1 MEPVGLKSYMLI
13 RVGLDVK
20 EETWFGLGLEQEK
33 DAGEQGEPRAD
44 RANVPE
50 ERKVSG
56 TMAASKERK
65 APGTTAAPEE
75 RKAPG
80 TMAAPEERK
89 TPGSTAAP
97 EKNVVPA
104 QGAEIYRSGGAGAG
118 EKPPG
123 RKERMRKRWAHPL
136 GSLRQAL
143 EHRKD
148 VRQEARRREAE
159 KLERERAMA
168 RHKERIRQADLAI
181 EKLAAEVMELT
192 EEPENCR
199 CVYEGAVRKALLG
212 RQGAEAGQEAELGV
226 PGRESSRGFLERE
239 RTFWDAPERPRSG
252 QELPWL
258 WHKHFDME
266 EFKGYKERFWVE
278 RLMPYARLH
287 HYVVLGTAPC
297 VYEILEAHARRMKSL
312 RWILLEADCTQELQ
326 DFVEDFYTEYG
337 LAIELQTAAGTD
349 RLKRL
354 RLVCDPPA
362 NIMDFTGEIFF
373 GTAGVAEG
381 SVWLDML
388 SSDEKRYRIAGRR
401 GGIGYFSL
409 KEEWKRAQRRCREPY
424 SHEQ

>member
-20 EETWFGLGLEQEK
+20 EETWFGLGLEPEK
-33 DAGEQGEPRAD
+33 DAGEQGKPQAD

-50 ERKVSG
+50 ERKASDA
-56 TMAASKERK
+56 MAV
-65 APGTTAAPEE
+65 PEE
-75 RKAPG
+75 
-80 TMAAPEERK
+80 
-89 TPGSTAAP
+89 
-97 EKNVVPA
+97 
-104 QGAEIYRSGGAGAG
+104 
-118 EKPPG
+118 
-123 RKERMRKRWAHPL
+123 RKRWAHPL
-136 GSLRQAL
+136 RSLRQAL
-143 EHRKD
+143 GRRRD
-148 VRQEARRREAE
+148 ARQEVRRREAE

-181 EKLAAEVMELT
+181 ERLAAEVMELT

-199 CVYEGAVRKALLG
+199 CVYEATVRKALLG
-212 RQGAEAGQEAELGV
+212 RQGAEAGQETEQGV
-226 PGRESSRGFLERE
+226 PGGESSRGFLERE
-239 RTFWDAPERPRSG
+239 RTFWDAPEPERPRSG

-258 WHKHFDME
+258 WHKYFDME

-297 VYEILEAHARRMKSL
+297 VYEILEVHARRMKSL

-354 RLVCDPPA
+354 RLVCNPPA
-362 NIMDFTGEIFF
+362 NIIDFTGEIFF

-409 KEEWKRAQRRCREPY
+409 KEEWKRAQRRCREPIVR
-424 SHEQ
+424 

>member
-20 EETWFGLGLEQEK
+20 EETWFGLGLEPEK
-33 DAGEQGEPRAD
+33 DAGEQGEQTNVPEKRKASD
-44 RANVPE
+44 AMAVPE
-50 ERKVSG
+50 ERK
-56 TMAASKERK
+56 R
-65 APGTTAAPEE
+65 
-75 RKAPG
+75 R
-80 TMAAPEERK
+80 
-89 TPGSTAAP
+89 
-97 EKNVVPA
+97 
-104 QGAEIYRSGGAGAG
+104 
-118 EKPPG
+118 
-123 RKERMRKRWAHPL
+123 AHPL
-136 GSLRQAL
+136 RSLRQAL
-143 EHRKD
+143 GCRKD
-148 VRQEARRREAE
+148 ARQEARRREAE

-168 RHKERIRQADLAI
+168 RHRERIRQADLAI

-199 CVYEGAVRKALLG
+199 CVYEATVRKALLG
-212 RQGAEAGQEAELGV
+212 RQGIEAGQKAGEGV
-226 PGRESSRGFLERE
+226 PGREGSRGFLERE
-239 RTFWDAPERPRSG
+239 RTFWDAPEPERPRSG
-252 QELPWL
+252 QLPWL

-278 RLMPYARLH
+278 RLMPYARLN

-312 RWILLEADCTQELQ
+312 RWILLEVDCTQELQ

-337 LAIELQTAAGTD
+337 LAIELHTAAGTD

-354 RLVCDPPA
+354 HLVCDQPA
-362 NIMDFTGEIFF
+362 NIIDFTGEIFF

-409 KEEWKRAQRRCREPY
+409 KEEWKRVQRRCREPY
-424 SHEQ
+424 FREQ